1 MKIEL
6 DPTQEKRLRELAEER
21 GKTAE
26 TLALELLD
34 EAIAKGNVPE
44 NGKPIPAGA
53 VSPERRL
60 SNLRGL
66 GKEIWQ
72 GEDAQGYV
80 NRLREEE
87 WR

>member
-6 DPTQEKRLRELAEER
+6 SPKQERRLRELAEEQ
-21 GKTAE
+21 GKTVE
-26 TLALELLD
+26 SLAREILD
-34 EAIAKGNVPE
+34 EAIAKGNVPK
-44 NGKPIPAGA
+44 NGKPISRGA
-53 VSPERRL
+53 AQPERRL
-60 SNLRGL
+60 SQLCGL

-72 GEDAQGYV
+72 GEDAQAYV